1 MVGSGK
7 KSRKSCAHY
16 PSISCEDH
24 TQVYSKASGVF
35 KGVKATPTTIIAY
48 PDGKR
53 VYRLI
58 EGDKG
63 NQIMNAMRGAVKK
76 CGPGI
81 PLRKWRKAKADVA
94 KADGYMEEGKAKKA
108 ITLYKKYAKSKLKG
122 LKTMGEAGMKKANE
136 AGLVAYAEALKIE
149 DDAEAVKR
157 FQKLGSEYS
166 GTEAGL
172 KARAAAKDIKKARE
186 SADSG

>member
-7 KSRKSCAHY
+7 NSRKSCVHY

-35 KGVKATPTTIIAY
+35 KNVTSTPVTIIAS
-48 PDGKR
+48 PDGKQYAR
-53 VYRLI
+53 I

-63 NQIMNAMRGAVKK
+63 RQIMMRMRGAVKK
-76 CGPGI
+76 FGPGI

-108 ITLYKKYAKSKLKG
+108 ITLYKKYAKSKMKG

-166 GTEAGL
+166 GTQAGK

-186 SADSG
+186 STDSG